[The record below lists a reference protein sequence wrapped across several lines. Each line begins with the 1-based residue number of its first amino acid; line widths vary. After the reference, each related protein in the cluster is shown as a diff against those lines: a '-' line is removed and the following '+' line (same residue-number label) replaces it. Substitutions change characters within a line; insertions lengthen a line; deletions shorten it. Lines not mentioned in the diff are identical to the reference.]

1 MNYREKKSTLK
12 ILKFTP
18 AFVGAAGRSHPSTGL
33 FKASLLAK
41 EPFKLTKH
49 AHVFEKSGLRNHNRV
64 WGAEA
69 NALHPPPISRS
80 VHVALTIK

>member
-1 MNYREKKSTLK
+1 MNYLEKKSTLK

-18 AFVGAAGRSHPSTGL
+18 AFVGAVGRSYQSTGL

-49 AHVFEKSGLRNHNRV
+49 AHVFEKSGLRNHNSSL
-64 WGAEA
+64 GC
-69 NALHPPPISRS
+69 
-80 VHVALTIK
+80 